1 MFSPRAQG
9 SNEAPCLF
17 FTSFLRLL
25 FSFSLSHAPW
35 TNSTAKQWCVYVCAF
50 ISVTQSTSSKIS
62 SCIFDAEA
70 VLKRL
75 MGFQSRQLLK
85 LYFHPQRSQVS
96 LFPLFSCSP
105 TVTFFF
111 CTQAS
116 VFSRIRQRSKTAFL
130 PLPVVRPFLS
140 TRRTF
145 CGIFFFLLS
154 LSHSAFF
161 FFCVCVLL
169 QSALQLTK
177 RRAALHHTCNS
188 LSLFFFFSASSNLC

>member
-111 CTQAS
+111 FVRKQA
-116 VFSRIRQRSKTAFL
+116 FSLASASARKQLFYHCQLCALFCRH
-130 PLPVVRPFLS
+130 VVLFVA
-140 TRRTF
+140 
-145 CGIFFFLLS
+145 FFFLLS

-161 FFCVCVLL
+161 FFFVCVC
-169 QSALQLTK
+169 SAPE
-177 RRAALHHTCNS
+177 RAAAHKTKS
-188 LSLFFFFSASSNLC
+188 SASSYM